1 MKAMILNKI
10 SSLKTNRQPL
20 VLVDIPIPEPRPN
33 EVLIKVS
40 VFGVCHTELD
50 EIEG

>member
-20 VLVDIPIPEPRPN
+20 ALVAIYPFPR
-33 EVLIKVS
+33 
-40 VFGVCHTELD
+40 
-50 EIEG
+50 